1 MPVIFSIFLFSW
13 SKISMS
19 FIVHFCYLRMLL
31 HCPSNWIKYIFST
44 FTTYCCNSK
53 WITVRIVNSLW
64 PVIVSLIWMTQR
76 LFQLACIFIFLYVIK
91 LVSKTCQILSFNHS
105 INMIR
110 SICLLSICKVIWYS
124 RSIIKESWMNLLYT
138 RLILSAFT
146 ISTDVFRSSWD
157 INQVIVVLYGCL
169 CWIITHCN
177 HLTCSSDIGNG
188 IWS

>member
-1 MPVIFSIFLFSW
+1 MLIRVNVPVIFSIFLLSW

-44 FTTYCCNSK
+44 FTTYSWYSE
-53 WITVRIVNSLW
+53 WITARIIYSLW

-110 SICLLSICKVIWYS
+110 SISFLSICKVIWHIFF
-124 RSIIKESWMNLLYT
+124 IIKKSWMDLFYT

-146 ISTDVFRSSWD
+146 ISTDMFRGSWD
-157 INQVIVVLYGCL
+157 M
-169 CWIITHCN
+169 
-177 HLTCSSDIGNG
+177 S
-188 IWS
+188 